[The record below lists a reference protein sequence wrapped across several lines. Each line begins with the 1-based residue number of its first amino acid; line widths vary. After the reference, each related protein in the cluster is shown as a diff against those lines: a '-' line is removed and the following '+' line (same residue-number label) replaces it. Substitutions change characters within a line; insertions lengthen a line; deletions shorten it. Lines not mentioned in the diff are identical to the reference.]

1 MDLRCARSFSIPGLH
16 RWGFSGLFLGLSF
29 LAGCS
34 GAMVGDKGK
43 GSDGG
48 GAGTG
53 AQGGGGGDVPAGP
66 HSLERNLDKPL
77 VCADPGAL
85 NVSVSPFSRL
95 TTGQYI
101 RSLRD
106 LVAPIKL
113 DDNLGLDLPAETSDK
128 AGFLNNW
135 ESQTVE
141 AKVVEQYELIS
152 RNVAAKVVAG
162 LKTLGIAACA
172 APKDA
177 VAETACGVA
186 FVDEF
191 GSRAYRRPLST
202 EERQRLRTLF
212 DSSYKSWGLS
222 DAISLLSSVI
232 FSSPQFLYRIEEGG
246 DDGDGRLKLTGHEM
260 ATRLSYLIWGTTP
273 DKALM
278 DKAASGA
285 LDSGEGLQ
293 EEALRMLGDPRASA
307 GLSDFSGQ
315 WLRFAKLAVD
325 LSAGKKDRT
334 RFADYSDA
342 EATASFSGLRRFVEA
357 SLFGD
362 EGGIQTLLS
371 SNKAWVN
378 SASASLYGSDAK
390 ATGTELTEIMLNS
403 EQRRGF
409 LTQAAVMAGFAHE
422 TVQAPVQRG
431 VFVLEH
437 LLCSP
442 PPPPPANVTPAPVA
456 EPTDIET
463 TREKFVRAH
472 EGQSACR
479 SCHERID
486 AVGFTFENYNA
497 VGRWQTTEPIAGGKT
512 LPIDSSGAITDTFD
526 ADGTFDNAV
535 QLIDK
540 LVPSEQVA
548 QCFVTNFYQYALARE
563 LVDEDGCSIAAT
575 TDQVIDHKGSFAS
588 LLKAAVKSNQ
598 FRYRVP
604 FAQ

>member
-1 MDLRCARSFSIPGLH
+1 MDLRHARSFSIPCLPARTSAGL
-16 RWGFSGLFLGLSF
+16 SLGLAF
-29 LAGCS
+29 LVGCS
-34 GAMVGDKGK
+34 GSMVGDGDKGGK
-43 GSDGG
+43 GGDSGG
-48 GAGTG
+48 GGQA
-53 AQGGGGGDVPAGP
+53 GGDVPAGP
-66 HSLERNLDKPL
+66 HSLERKLDKPL
-77 VCADPGAL
+77 VCNDSSAL

-106 LVAPIKL
+106 LVAPVKL
-113 DDNLGLDLPAETSDK
+113 DDNLGLDLPVEASDK

-162 LKTLGIAACA
+162 LSTLGIAACV

-177 VAETACGVA
+177 TGETACGAA
-186 FVDEF
+186 FIDEF

-202 EERQRLRTLF
+202 EERQRLRALF

-222 DAISLLSSVI
+222 DALSLLSSVI

-246 DDGDGRLKLTGHEM
+246 DDGDGRLKLTGHEV

-278 DKAASGA
+278 DLAASGA
-285 LDSGEGLQ
+285 LDTSEGLQ
-293 EEALRMLGDPRASA
+293 DEALRMLGDPRAST

-315 WLRFAKLAVD
+315 WLRFNKLAVD
-325 LSAGKKDRT
+325 LSASKKDLK
-334 RFADYSDA
+334 RFTDYNDA
-342 EATASFSGLRRFVEA
+342 AATASFSGLRRFVEA

-378 SASASLYGSDAK
+378 SASASLYGPDVK
-390 ATGTELTEIMLNS
+390 ATGTALTEVALDP

-442 PPPPPANVTPAPVA
+442 PPPPPPNVAPAPVA
-456 EPTDIET
+456 EATDVET

-472 EGQSACR
+472 EGQTACR
-479 SCHERID
+479 SCHQRID

-563 LVDEDGCSIAAT
+563 LVEEDGCSIAAT
-575 TDQVIDHKGSFAS
+575 TDQVIDSKGSFAS

-598 FRYRVP
+598 FRFRVP
-604 FAQ
+604 FLQ